1 MDMNA
6 VVFNGAFNIAIE
18 RRPRPVIQK
27 PTDAIV
33 KVAMAG
39 ICGSELHMY
48 RGYQKTDTGHI
59 MGHEFTGTVE
69 AVGEGVK
76 SIKVGDRIV
85 TTFSAVCMSCWF
97 CLHGFTNRCVEG
109 MAFGTQQLNGGQ
121 AEYVRVPFADGTL
134 QPAPKGVSDDL
145 LIMMCDIFPTGFYG
159 ATRAADAFTN
169 PSSYLG
175 APPSAQGLANGHS
188 NGAVNGVSSGEVVK
202 SSNNFLLQSLH
213 ETVFVCLG
221 CGPVG
226 LCAIITARSRGV
238 TTIYCVDSVDER
250 LEEARKMGGIPLKLG
265 QDDIKQII
273 LDATQQRGADAVIE
287 VVGNQAALKSA
298 FDLLRPC
305 GVLSSIG
312 FHQSELPFTGLDC
325 YSKNLNVNFGR
336 APVRAVF
343 REALECLLANQDK
356 LQGFV
361 THHLS
366 MSEAASGYAMF
377 EKQKARKVVL
387 IP

>member
-1 MDMNA
+1 
-6 VVFNGAFNIAIE
+6 
-18 RRPRPVIQK
+18 
-27 PTDAIV
+27 
-33 KVAMAG
+33 
-39 ICGSELHMY
+39 
-48 RGYQKTDTGHI
+48 
-59 MGHEFTGTVE
+59 
-69 AVGEGVK
+69 
-76 SIKVGDRIV
+76 
-85 TTFSAVCMSCWF
+85 MSCWF

-109 MAFGTQQLNGGQ
+109 LAFGTQQLNGGQ

-134 QPAPKGVSDDL
+134 QPAPQGVSDDL

-188 NGAVNGVSSGEVVK
+188 NGAVNGVGLGEVVK
-202 SSNNFLLQSLH
+202 SRNDFLLQSLY

-238 TTIYCVDSVDER
+238 KTIYCVDSVDER

-325 YSKNLNVNFGR
+325 YSKNL
-336 APVRAVF
+336 
-343 REALECLLANQDK
+343 K
-356 LQGFV
+356 
-361 THHLS
+361 
-366 MSEAASGYAMF
+366 
-377 EKQKARKVVL
+377 
-387 IP
+387 